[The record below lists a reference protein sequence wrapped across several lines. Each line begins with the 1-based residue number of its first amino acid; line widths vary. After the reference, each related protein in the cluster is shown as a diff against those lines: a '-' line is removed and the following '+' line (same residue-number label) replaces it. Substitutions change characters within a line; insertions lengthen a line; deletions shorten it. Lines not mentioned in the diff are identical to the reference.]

1 MFLVETLNGDKPLYG
16 SPVEDEVEFN
26 ISNHTSKDLQD
37 SKPKK
42 QYSFP
47 QNSGSSS
54 KSWKAFQVKNASLE
68 DKLKDV
74 FSSRGSPGKW

>member
-1 MFLVETLNGDKPLYG
+1 MKWSSILEA
-16 SPVEDEVEFN
+16 
-26 ISNHTSKDLQD
+26 IATSKDLQD

-47 QNSGSSS
+47 QNSGSSD
-54 KSWKAFQVKNASLE
+54 KLYRVFQVKNASLE